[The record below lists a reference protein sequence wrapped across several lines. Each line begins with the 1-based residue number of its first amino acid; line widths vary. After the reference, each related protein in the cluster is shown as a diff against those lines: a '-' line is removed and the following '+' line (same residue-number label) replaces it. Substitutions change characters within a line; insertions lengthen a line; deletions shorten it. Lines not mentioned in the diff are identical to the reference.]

1 MKLRFSLLV
10 ALAFVLMT
18 GMSSCVK
25 KYTCQCSIS
34 YAGAPGLPDS
44 LTENYDITDT
54 KANAKSKCSANSA
67 TYNNN
72 NGIKTTET
80 CILY

>member
-1 MKLRFSLLV
+1 MRLRLSLLV

-25 KYTCQCSIS
+25 KYTCQCNIN
-34 YAGAPGLPDS
+34 YTGAPGLPGS
-44 LTENYDITDT
+44 VTESYDITDT
-54 KANAKSKCSANSA
+54 KANAKSKCSAQSA

-72 NGIKTTET
+72 GIQTVET
-80 CILY
+80 CTLY